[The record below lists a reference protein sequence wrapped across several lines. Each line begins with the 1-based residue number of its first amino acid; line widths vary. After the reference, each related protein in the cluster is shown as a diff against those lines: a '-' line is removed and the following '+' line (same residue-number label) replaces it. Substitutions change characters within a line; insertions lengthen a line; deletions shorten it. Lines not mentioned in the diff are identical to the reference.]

1 MYPANHK
8 TIFVL
13 DHTPYF
19 GISTECPLEFDFLKS
34 RGQNLIPLAP
44 VCKSLW
50 TTSVE
55 ASLEYCRIVWDLF
68 PTGKLV
74 YFLIINLLQNTL
86 RLLQYYSYVASFQI
100 RFVVTDRAAYV
111 LNSWSPLQQNLNHVS
126 VLTNLYIY
134 YFYTYIFIE

>member
-8 TIFVL
+8 TVFVL

-19 GISTECPLEFDFLKS
+19 GISTDCPLEFDFLKG

-44 VCKSLW
+44 ICKSLW

-68 PTGKLV
+68 PDGKLV
-74 YFLIINLLQNTL
+74 YDWFY
-86 RLLQYYSYVASFQI
+86 QYRYYNFI
-100 RFVVTDRAAYV
+100 VTG
-111 LNSWSPLQQNLNHVS
+111 LNIP
-126 VLTNLYIY
+126 
-134 YFYTYIFIE
+134 IFIILTILYRLGLW

>member
-19 GISTECPLEFDFLKS
+19 GISAESPLEFDFLKS

-74 YFLIINLLQNTL
+74 CK
-86 RLLQYYSYVASFQI
+86 
-100 RFVVTDRAAYV
+100 
-111 LNSWSPLQQNLNHVS
+111 
-126 VLTNLYIY
+126 YIVRWC
-134 YFYTYIFIE
+134 TIH